1 MTLYKSIVPVTFA
14 DTDGKTYPSD
24 TIFDLTGDLERRVQR
39 SPFLVALQPVI
50 VKGGQD
56 ESKSNVG
63 QAAKSAG
70 VAKSA
75 GAGTG
80 TAGTAKAI
88 KQTPKNTVVRKK

>member
-14 DTDGKTYPSD
+14 GTDGKTYPSG
-24 TIFDLTGDLERRVQR
+24 TIFDLTGDLERRAQR
-39 SPFLVALQPVI
+39 SASLVVLQPVI

-63 QAAKSAG
+63 QAT
-70 VAKSA
+70 KSA
-75 GAGTG
+75 GAAKSASASTS
-80 TAGTAKAI
+80 AGTAKAI

>member
-14 DTDGKTYPSD
+14 GTDGKTYPSG
-24 TIFDLTGDLERRVQR
+24 TIFDLTGDIERRAQR
-39 SPFLVALQPVI
+39 SASLVVLQPVV

-63 QAAKSAG
+63 QAAKSA
-70 VAKSA
+70 SA
-75 GAGTG
+75 STS
-80 TAGTAKAI
+80 AGTAKAI

>member
-14 DTDGKTYPSD
+14 GTDGKTYPSG
-24 TIFDLTGDLERRVQR
+24 TIFDLTGDIERRAQR
-39 SPFLVALQPVI
+39 SASLVVLQPVV

-70 VAKSA
+70 AAKSA
-75 GAGTG
+75 SASTS
-80 TAGTAKAI
+80 AGTAKAI

>member
-70 VAKSA
+70 AAKSA
-75 GAGTG
+75 SASTS
-80 TAGTAKAI
+80 ACTAKAI

>member
-14 DTDGKTYPSD
+14 GTDGKTYPSG
-24 TIFDLTGDLERRVQR
+24 TIFDLTGDLERRAQR
-39 SPFLVALQPVI
+39 SASLVVLQPVI

-63 QAAKSAG
+63 QAAKSA
-70 VAKSA
+70 ST
-75 GAGTG
+75 GTG

>member
-14 DTDGKTYPSD
+14 GTDGKTYPSG
-24 TIFDLTGDLERRVQR
+24 TIFDLTGDLERRAQR
-39 SPFLVALQPVI
+39 SASLVVSQPVI

-70 VAKSA
+70 AAKSA
-75 GAGTG
+75 SASTS
-80 TAGTAKAI
+80 AGTAKAI

>member
-14 DTDGKTYPSD
+14 GTDGKTYPSG
-24 TIFDLTGDLERRVQR
+24 TIFDLTGDLERRAQR
-39 SPFLVALQPVI
+39 SASLVALQPVI

-56 ESKSNVG
+56 ESDSNVG

-70 VAKSA
+70 AAKSA
-75 GAGTG
+75 SASTS
-80 TAGTAKAI
+80 AGTAKAI